1 MALSTTPE
9 LLREL
14 ATLYRRVA
22 ELERAGGLRPGEGAP
37 EGVQRN
43 IGDLGGGAPRGH
55 RRVLR

>member
-14 ATLYRRVA
+14 AMLYRRVA
-22 ELERAGGLRPGEGAP
+22 ELERAGGLLPGRRRARGRAAP
-37 EGVQRN
+37 HRRSR
-43 IGDLGGGAPRGH
+43 GGAPRGH